1 MNSGMERYKKKRLS
15 VSVITV
21 SVLIIL
27 IQLIDSYCTEI
38 FGRTQ
43 SLAARTFLMI
53 PEKIDSDSAIAYMS
67 RMMLPFYLIGM
78 LTPFVRSYADIVGRK
93 VMLAFNVALLA
104 IGSVICMLADSLM
117 LYLLG
122 NGILILGYS
131 LDVHMIYIVD
141 MLPADKRATV
151 RGICGGAAMA
161 AAMCIPLFRSLVV
174 GESGYGWQRLFLVG
188 IIGGAICLA
197 LVLIYRMPES
207 EKGTKELHVNLKYDS
222 EDKSSQ
228 VQSESGRAEIDGGQ
242 VQSNA
247 EQAGPDDGHIHFIR
261 TMKNIWQQTETRRLL
276 IGISVVG
283 IATAG
288 ITYYNEPMCAFSGM
302 GEKSVNMVLFIQP
315 LTALVI
321 NVLIGIL
328 ADRIH
333 RMYVIRIG
341 IVLSLASGIAFTS
354 VVGHTDSVLLI
365 GILWGC
371 MYGFYF
377 SAEELINMM
386 VMESVDSSVRGR
398 ASALS
403 TFAYGIGDQ
412 LGIFAISLVV
422 GALGMKWAKMIF
434 LVPLVFAVILFMK
447 NRCKADDSGSSLT
460 HDGI

>member
-1 MNSGMERYKKKRLS
+1 MKRENDINKKISLTIIS
-15 VSVITV
+15 I

-27 IQLIDSYCTEI
+27 IQFIDSYCTEI

-43 SLAARTFLMI
+43 SLSVKAFLMDARGMGAD
-53 PEKIDSDSAIAYMS
+53 EGVAYMS

-207 EKGTKELHVNLKYDS
+207 EKDTKEVHM
-222 EDKSSQ
+222 
-228 VQSESGRAEIDGGQ
+228 
-242 VQSNA
+242 QSNA
-247 EQAGPDDGHIHFIR
+247 GQARPDDGHIHFIR
-261 TMKNIWQQTETRRLL
+261 TMRNIWQQTETRRLL

-333 RMYVIRIG
+333 RMYVVRIG
-341 IVLSLASGIAFTS
+341 IVLSLVSGIAFTAG
-354 VVGHTDSVLLI
+354 VGHTDSVLLI

-434 LVPLVFAVILFMK
+434 LVPLVFAAILFIK
-447 NRCKADDSGSSLT
+447 NRCKADDLGSAV
-460 HDGI
+460 

>member
-1 MNSGMERYKKKRLS
+1 MKRENDINKKISLTIIS
-15 VSVITV
+15 I

-27 IQLIDSYCTEI
+27 IQFIDSYCTEI

-43 SLAARTFLMI
+43 SLSVKEFLMDARGMGAD
-53 PEKIDSDSAIAYMS
+53 EGVAYMS

-104 IGSVICMLADSLM
+104 IGSIICMLADSLM

-207 EKGTKELHVNLKYDS
+207 EKDTKEVRIDTKYDS
-222 EDKSSQ
+222 KLDSKYESRHESKDEPDDKL
-228 VQSESGRAEIDGGQ
+228 GQ
-242 VQSNA
+242 MQSNA

-261 TMKNIWQQTETRRLL
+261 TMRNIWQQTETRRLL

-333 RMYVIRIG
+333 RMYVVRIG
-341 IVLSLASGIAFTS
+341 IVLSLVSGIAFTAG
-354 VVGHTDSVLLI
+354 VGHTDSVLLI

-398 ASALS
+398 VSALS

-447 NRCKADDSGSSLT
+447 NRCKADDSGSAV
-460 HDGI
+460 